1 MPVRNGAHSAFVALG
16 TNRGDRIAYLTD
28 ALTRISNECG
38 SIEAQSSIYESAP
51 LPVPGLSQGAFL
63 NMIIRITTNVAPE
76 LLLQQFHTIEKAL
89 GRNREEEITWGPRTI
104 DIDLITYEQI
114 CSLHSPVLPHP
125 RFHERDFVLVPLRE
139 IEPNFIAPMSG
150 ESIETLLS
158 RIPEDAKTILRR
170 YIPEQTV
177 NS

>member
-1 MPVRNGAHSAFVALG
+1 
-16 TNRGDRIAYLTD
+16 
-28 ALTRISNECG
+28 
-38 SIEAQSSIYESAP
+38 
-51 LPVPGLSQGAFL
+51 
-63 NMIIRITTNVAPE
+63 MIIRITTNVAPE